1 MIRIW
6 SKSTFN
12 SPIKGLEYNKLSST
26 RKVSRGLY
34 RVDFARQPNVIRDDF
49 QRVDVLKEAGL
60 VNSENDR
67 IFYRE
72 ASIKGRT
79 I

>member
-34 RVDFARQPNVIRDDF
+34 RVDFARMPNLVRDDF
-49 QRVDVLKEAGL
+49 QRVDVLKKAEL
-60 VNSENDR
+60 INSENDR

-72 ASIKGRT
+72 ALIKGR
-79 I
+79 II